1 MIRGKSCGYQASL
14 TCHWG
19 APGYASSFSFMALQ
33 IGASCLYESASGADL
48 KATFMQGYADTGC
61 AALGQR
67 VSDKCKG
74 LSSESRFAAS
84 PLQEH
89 HVIDICAASLDQA
102 APILPVGYPCLPPM
116 PFPSGPWLTLS
127 SGRMHRCN
135 QQVMRIKLR
144 QSPKSCSSRFWIGC
158 VFFPHFLSFYITY
171 PWGWSLI
178 WRILVKNWRSKKQIR
193 NPAPK

>member
-1 MIRGKSCGYQASL
+1 
-14 TCHWG
+14 
-19 APGYASSFSFMALQ
+19 MALQ

-116 PFPSGPWLTLS
+116 PFPSGP
-127 SGRMHRCN
+127 
-135 QQVMRIKLR
+135 
-144 QSPKSCSSRFWIGC
+144 
-158 VFFPHFLSFYITY
+158 
-171 PWGWSLI
+171 
-178 WRILVKNWRSKKQIR
+178 
-193 NPAPK
+193 